1 MTTSSTAPPIATDPA
16 GRAPQAR
23 PRSRAGR
30 VPGGVRRWRRA
41 ASPLAL
47 LVLWE
52 TASRTGVLP
61 PDKLSAP
68 SDVIAAGRRLA
79 ADGTLGDHVLNS
91 LSRAAVGLLIGSV
104 LGLVLA
110 VIAGLTRVG
119 DDLVDPPL
127 QMARMLP
134 HLGLIPLLIIWLG
147 IGESLKISLVAFG
160 AFFPVYL
167 NIYSGIRGIDQ
178 RLVEV
183 ARTCGLS
190 GLQLVRHVVL
200 PGTLPALFLGIRI
213 AFAAGWLSLVVG
225 EQVNAQSGIGFMM
238 MEAREFSQTDV
249 VVLGLVVYAVL
260 GLLSDLLIR
269 AAERRALGWRRGW
282 VST

>member
-1 MTTSSTAPPIATDPA
+1 VSAPSVL
-16 GRAPQAR
+16 APGAVAR
-23 PRSRAGR
+23 RPSRPSRASRRPLARRGLR
-30 VPGGVRRWRRA
+30 VV
-41 ASPLAL
+41 SPLAIL
-47 LVLWE
+47 ALWE
-52 TASRTGVLP
+52 TAFRTGALP
-61 PDKLSAP
+61 PEKLTAP
-68 SDVIAAGRRLA
+68 SQILRTGWRLA
-79 ADGTLGDHVLNS
+79 GDGTLGANLLDS
-91 LSRAAVGLLIGSV
+91 LTRAAIGLAIGTS

-110 VIAGLTRVG
+110 VVAGLSRIG

-134 HLGLIPLLIIWLG
+134 HLGLVPLLIIWLG
-147 IGESLKISLVAFG
+147 IGESLKISLVALG
-160 AFFPVYL
+160 AFFPIYL
-167 NIYSGIRGIDQ
+167 NIYAGIRGIDQ

-183 ARTCGLS
+183 ARTCGLA

-249 VVLGLVVYAVL
+249 VVLGLAVYAVL

-269 AAERRALGWRRGW
+269 SVERRALGWRQGW
-282 VST
+282 EAT